1 MEWIII
7 TDINDIVGKYE
18 EEEFVQ
24 LEIEFQ
30 DNDTDYWNPIDEIKI
45 ENNQLIISNHGS
57 GHIWKENISFIKNIK
72 ITKKYADIK
81 L

>member
-1 MEWIII
+1 MITNIDNIIGHYME
-7 TDINDIVGKYE
+7 K
-18 EEEFVQ
+18 EFVQ
-24 LEIEFQ
+24 LDIEFK
-30 DNDTDYWNPIDEIKI
+30 NSHTDTWNPIYEIKI
-45 ENNQLIISNHGS
+45 ENNQLIISIHGS